1 MRTPVERAPSCLRQV
16 HKDSGFNCEIAGIKK
31 KFSEQSSYTDN
42 SPHGR
47 PTCGAEAVVFSSSV
61 TAPQCALQVMRLQ
74 TGNRVNNRSSN
85 RKCGAYFSRVLGS
98 PITCRVS
105 IQHLKI
111 LNSCIRK
118 CSWTVKIW
126 LNLKEL
132 YCKNCEPVSGVFFCQ
147 QTMNVIM
154 RGWLAL
160 SKPWT
165 NKTFVS
171 SSCNLPA
178 DKDQKKLAVEN

>member
-1 MRTPVERAPSCLRQV
+1 M
-16 HKDSGFNCEIAGIKK
+16 
-31 KFSEQSSYTDN
+31 
-42 SPHGR
+42 
-47 PTCGAEAVVFSSSV
+47 

-85 RKCGAYFSRVLGS
+85 RKCGAYFSRVLES
-98 PITCRVS
+98 PITCWVS

-111 LNSCIRK
+111 LNSCIRQ

-132 YCKNCEPVSGVFFCQ
+132 YCKNCEPVSFFFCQ
-147 QTMNVIM
+147 QTMKVIM

-178 DKDQKKLAVEN
+178 DKDQKKWLWKMREENKNSLLNCIHEKIVIAIWQGNLWLNKISC